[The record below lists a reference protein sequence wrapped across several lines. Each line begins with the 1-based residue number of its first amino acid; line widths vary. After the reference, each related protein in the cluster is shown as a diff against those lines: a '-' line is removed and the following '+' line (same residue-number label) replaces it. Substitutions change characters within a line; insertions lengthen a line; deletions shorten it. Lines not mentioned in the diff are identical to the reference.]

1 MSKISYIGSFDSKI
15 QNNEMLKFARQ
26 TMNEEQFRKL
36 YKSYRQLFWF
46 QLSLPIS
53 AVLIIAL
60 SCIIFSQY
68 AEAIFALGCEAF
80 IFLFIIWLIISQFVV
95 GKLWHKYVK
104 LYKSGEH
111 PNVIKFDLFG

>member
-1 MSKISYIGSFDSKI
+1 MSKISYIGSIDSKI

-68 AEAIFALGCEAF
+68 AEATFCIRLCR
-80 IFLFIIWLIISQFVV
+80 IYISIYHLAYNKPVCGRKIMAQICKAV
-95 GKLWHKYVK
+95 
-104 LYKSGEH
+104 
-111 PNVIKFDLFG
+111 

>member
-1 MSKISYIGSFDSKI
+1 MSKISYIGSIDSKI

-68 AEAIFALGCEAF
+68 AEAIFALD
-80 IFLFIIWLIISQFVV
+80 V
-95 GKLWHKYVK
+95 
-104 LYKSGEH
+104 YKRQILLCRQRPEMWKQLTG
-111 PNVIKFDLFG
+111 F

>member
-1 MSKISYIGSFDSKI
+1 MSKVSYIGSIDSKI

-26 TMNEEQFRKL
+26 TMNEEQFRKI

-68 AEAIFALGCEAF
+68 AEAIFALGCAAF
-80 IFLFIIWLIISQFVV
+80 IFIIWLIISQFVV

>member
-1 MSKISYIGSFDSKI
+1 MTKISYIGSINNKI
-15 QNNEMLKFARQ
+15 ENNKMLKFAQ
-26 TMNEEQFRKL
+26 QIMSQEQFEQL

-46 QLSLPIS
+46 QLSLPIA

-60 SCIIFSQY
+60 SCMIFSQY
-68 AEAIFALGCEAF
+68 AEMIFGFGCVAF
-80 IFLFIIWLIISQFVV
+80 IFLFIIWLIISQFAV
-95 GKLWHKYVK
+95 GKLWHKYAK